1 MGVQLVEDA
10 FPLTL
15 QHVLARMRRY
25 NGPAEVVAVG
35 PDGTVR
41 STHAA
46 VAQRID
52 RLSEALRR
60 LGVRPGDRVATLAWS
75 SQAHF
80 ELHLA
85 VPCVGAVLHP
95 LNPRLFPD
103 ELAWI
108 SDHAG
113 DRLLFVDEDLAPLA
127 QQLAPQL
134 RSVETIVTIDDGP
147 GGSTYGGLLSTG
159 DAAIEEYPE
168 LDERQ
173 AAGLCYTSGTT
184 GRPKGCLYS
193 HRATVLKALTE
204 CLAEGIGVSSTDR
217 VLPLAPLFH
226 VSGWGFPYAVA
237 LVGATLVLPGRVT
250 DPEALLG
257 LMEDERVTV
266 AAGVPT
272 VWSDVEER
280 AAATDRD
287 LSGLRIVIGGAPV
300 PEPLVDRLAR
310 RQAHV
315 VGAWGMT
322 ETIGQIAAAPL
333 AAPGETRRHDAVG
346 RVLPLVEA
354 RLVDEDGGELPWD
367 GASLGELALRGAS
380 VIGGYFREAPAPG
393 GWLRTGDVGTL
404 ADDGIVRIVD
414 RAKDLIK
421 SGGEWIPS
429 ANLEDAIAAHPAV
442 AEVAVV
448 GRQDPRWGER
458 PVAVVVVK
466 EGRAWP
472 GDELRLQLAERVA
485 RWWIPDDFVALDALP
500 RTSVG
505 KIDKKALRRTLAKEE
520 R

>member
-1 MGVQLVEDA
+1 MRVKFVEDA
-10 FPLTL
+10 YPLTL
-15 QHVLARMRRY
+15 QHVLARMRQY

-35 PDGTVR
+35 PGGTDR

-52 RLSEALRR
+52 RLSGALRR
-60 LGVRPGDRVATLAWS
+60 LGVRPGDRVATLAWN

-108 SDHAG
+108 CDHAG
-113 DRLLFVDEDLAPLA
+113 DRLLFVDEELAPLA
-127 QQLAPQL
+127 QHL
-134 RSVETIVTIDDGP
+134 RSVETIVTIEDGP
-147 GGSTYGGLLSTG
+147 GGSGYGGLLSAG
-159 DAAIEEYPE
+159 DAAIEVYPE

-173 AAGLCYTSGTT
+173 AAALYYTSGTT

-193 HRATVLKALTE
+193 HRATMLKALTE

-226 VSGWGFPYAVA
+226 VSGWGLPYAAA
-237 LVGATLVLPGRVT
+237 LVGATLVLPGRLT

-257 LMEDERVTV
+257 LMKNERVTV

-272 VWSDVEER
+272 VWSDVEQR

-287 LSGLRIVIGGAPV
+287 LSGLRVVIGGAPV
-300 PEPLVDRLAR
+300 PQPLVDRLAS
-310 RQAHV
+310 RQAYV
-315 VGAWGMT
+315 IGAWGLT
-322 ETIGQIAAAPL
+322 ETIAQIAAAPL
-333 AAPGETRRHDAVG
+333 AAPGETQRRDTVG
-346 RVLPLVEA
+346 RVLPLTEA

-380 VIGGYFREAPAPG
+380 VIDGYFREAPAPG

-404 ADDGIVRIVD
+404 ADSGRVRIVD

-458 PVAVVVVK
+458 PVAAVVVK
-466 EGRAWP
+466 EGHAWP
-472 GDELRLQLAERVA
+472 GDELRRQLAERVA

-505 KIDKKALRRTLAKEE
+505 KIDKKALRRTLAEEE